1 MLSLANSLQ
10 TIPVYWCLYCS
21 LFYRKIWLLLIAIPP
36 SIPAGSSKKHL
47 LFRWQR
53 INILSYRM
61 SNVSFIDCT
70 TLSKLFYLQKQMLLL
85 YIDIYTG
92 KTENKKD
99 HLALL
104 DQCLPTVQ
112 SLLTMSIFSS
122 IVLSSLESK
131 WIKSYGQI
139 LLVFL
144 TLYRMTLEGILLF
157 FYWIL

>member
-1 MLSLANSLQ
+1 M
-10 TIPVYWCLYCS
+10 Y
-21 LFYRKIWLLLIAIPP
+21 
-36 SIPAGSSKKHL
+36 
-47 LFRWQR
+47 
-53 INILSYRM
+53 
-61 SNVSFIDCT
+61 NVSFIDCT

-112 SLLTMSIFSS
+112 SLLTMSICSS

-144 TLYRMTLEGILLF
+144 TLYRMTLEGIFLLF
-157 FYWIL
+157 Y

>member
-1 MLSLANSLQ
+1 MTLTHSDPTIYSCWIIEETPIVSLTENQYPFL
-10 TIPVYWCLYCS
+10 
-21 LFYRKIWLLLIAIPP
+21 
-36 SIPAGSSKKHL
+36 
-47 LFRWQR
+47 
-53 INILSYRM
+53 NRM
-61 SNVSFIDCT
+61 YNVSFIDCT

-157 FYWIL
+157 FY

>member
-1 MLSLANSLQ
+1 
-10 TIPVYWCLYCS
+10 
-21 LFYRKIWLLLIAIPP
+21 
-36 SIPAGSSKKHL
+36 
-47 LFRWQR
+47 
-53 INILSYRM
+53 
-61 SNVSFIDCT
+61 
-70 TLSKLFYLQKQMLLL
+70 MLLL

-92 KTENKKD
+92 KTDSKKD

-112 SLLTMSIFSS
+112 SLLTMSMCSS

-144 TLYRMTLEGILLF
+144 TLYRMTLEGIFLLF
-157 FYWIL
+157 Y